1 MFGIYIVP
9 RHNPLSGYMV
19 IGYYRTLS
27 PNYAPTPGIARI
39 LHRIP
44 RREP

>member
-19 IGYYRTLS
+19 IGYYRQLS
-27 PNYAPTPGIARI
+27 KGAVEAGIARI
-39 LHRIP
+39 ERRI
-44 RREP
+44 